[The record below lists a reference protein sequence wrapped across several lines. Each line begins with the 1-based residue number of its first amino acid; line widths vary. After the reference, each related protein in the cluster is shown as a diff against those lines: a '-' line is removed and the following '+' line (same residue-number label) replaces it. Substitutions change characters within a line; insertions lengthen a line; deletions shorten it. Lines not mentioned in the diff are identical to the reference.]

1 MRMNGRRA
9 QHVQPVAAGTRRHE
23 LAEVPG
29 VVGACRDLTQR
40 ALSEWFGAA
49 GAPGQ
54 VAAAD
59 ALLLVSEVVTN
70 ACVHG
75 GAPYELRLD
84 RTRGRLWVQVSDTS
98 PVRPRPHGPHRPS
111 RSSGHGLYLLE
122 RLSAAWGCVPRDGGK
137 AVWFEVEVPPVP
149 GSPDRPPSEE

>member
-1 MRMNGRRA
+1 MNGRPVP
-9 QHVQPVAAGTRRHE
+9 HTQPVATGARRYE
-23 LAEVPG
+23 LTEEPG
-29 VVGACRDLTQR
+29 VVGTCRDLTRR

-54 VAAAD
+54 VAAED

-70 ACVHG
+70 AFTHG
-75 GAPYELRLD
+75 GTPRELRLD
-84 RTRGRLWVQVSDTS
+84 RVGDRLWVQVSDTS

-137 AVWFEVEVPPVP
+137 AVWFEVEVPPAP
-149 GSPDRPPSEE
+149 GSRDHPRPEG